1 MSKEEGKTTAQAIIP
16 GKPVKVEASS
26 RKEAGE
32 KIAEIRKEAAKQG
45 LTEQEGGF
53 ISATEDGTFIAELN
67 FTKTD

>member
-1 MSKEEGKTTAQAIIP
+1 MNKDTDNMTTDITP

-45 LTEQEGGF
+45 LSEKEGGF

-67 FTKTD
+67 FIKTD

>member
-1 MSKEEGKTTAQAIIP
+1 MSKDTDNKATAITP

-45 LTEQEGGF
+45 LTEKEGGF
-53 ISATEDGTFIAELN
+53 IFATEDGTFIAELN
-67 FTKTD
+67 FIKTD

>member
-1 MSKEEGKTTAQAIIP
+1 MSKDTDNMATAITP

-53 ISATEDGTFIAELN
+53 IYATEDGTFIAELN
-67 FTKTD
+67 FIKTD

>member
-1 MSKEEGKTTAQAIIP
+1 MSKEENTTSKAITP

-26 RKEAGE
+26 RNEAGE

-53 ISATEDGTFIAELN
+53 ISATEDGTFIAELK

>member
-1 MSKEEGKTTAQAIIP
+1 MSKDTDNMTTAITP

-45 LTEQEGGF
+45 LTEQAGGF
-53 ISATEDGTFIAELN
+53 IFATEDGKFIAELN
-67 FTKTD
+67 FNKTE

>member
-1 MSKEEGKTTAQAIIP
+1 MSKDTDNKTTAIAP

-53 ISATEDGTFIAELN
+53 ISATENGTFIAELN

>member
-1 MSKEEGKTTAQAIIP
+1 MSKEDNNNTTAIKP

-32 KIAEIRKEAAKQG
+32 KIAEIRKEAAKQR

-53 ISATEDGTFIAELN
+53 ISATEDGTFIAELK
-67 FTKTD
+67 FTKT

>member
-1 MSKEEGKTTAQAIIP
+1 MSKDTDNMATAIAT

-67 FTKTD
+67 FIKTD